1 MAITKD
7 NYLGLIPNNRWGCKY
22 RRMETQYKR
31 AYQRG
36 YTTFASL
43 INRPDFTHEPVQ
55 KILQKLLDFA
65 KWLLFFRDRSKKGRM
80 VVEKEKEI
88 QDMIEALP

>member
-1 MAITKD
+1 MSVTKD
-7 NYLGLIPNNRWGCKY
+7 NYLNLIPNNRWGCKY

-43 INRPDFTHEPVQ
+43 IARPDFTHEPVQ
-55 KILQKLLDFA
+55 KILQMLLDFA
-65 KWLLFFRDRSKKGRM
+65 KWLLFFKERSKKSRM
-80 VVEKEKEI
+80 MVEKEQAI
-88 QDMIEALP
+88 QALIEALP